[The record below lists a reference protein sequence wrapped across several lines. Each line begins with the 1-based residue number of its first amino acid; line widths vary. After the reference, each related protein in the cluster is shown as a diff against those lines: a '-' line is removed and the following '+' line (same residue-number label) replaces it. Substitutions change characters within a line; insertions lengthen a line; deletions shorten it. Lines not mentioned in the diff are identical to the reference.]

1 LLISLQDVKSN
12 GIWRNG
18 ERGEMGNDKK
28 DKDVIVISLSPKK
41 GLHVFMNAEI
51 E

>member
-1 LLISLQDVKSN
+1 LISLQDVKNN

-28 DKDVIVISLSPKK
+28 DKDVIVISLSPASPFPLKK
-41 GLHVFMNAEI
+41 GCMFL
-51 E
+51 